1 MSYVTCEKTMSDAV
15 SRANSDFLA
24 AANEI
29 AAHTLATTIRTPKR
43 LTGGAKSVGNVA
55 VALGVGAVGGLVG
68 LAVNALFALF
78 VIGARTVDFLFEV
91 VESARVLVVGRIHL
105 DCHFKLLF
113 AVVEPVFF
121 VKNDGL
127 IVVPFRAAIGYF
139 VKSALRAFNVL
150 VAN

>member
-55 VALGVGAVGGLVG
+55 VDDFVHKCGDVLLGI
-68 LAVNALFALF
+68 F
-78 VIGARTVDFLFEV
+78 
-91 VESARVLVVGRIHL
+91 
-105 DCHFKLLF
+105 C
-113 AVVEPVFF
+113 
-121 VKNDGL
+121 
-127 IVVPFRAAIGYF
+127 Y
-139 VKSALRAFNVL
+139 
-150 VAN
+150 

>member
-29 AAHTLATTIRTPKR
+29 ATHTLATTIRTPKR

-78 VIGARTVDFLFEV
+78 VIGARTVDFLFKV

-105 DCHFKLLF
+105 DCHFKLFF

>member
-1 MSYVTCEKTMSDAV
+1 MSDAV

-24 AANEI
+24 ATDEVAT
-29 AAHTLATTIRTPKR
+29 HTLATTIRTPKR

-105 DCHFKLLF
+105 DCHSSCFLLSLSQ
-113 AVVEPVFF
+113 FF
-121 VKNDGL
+121 RKNDGL
-127 IVVPFRAAIGYF
+127 IVVPFRTAIGYF